1 MSYILHTHKNTY
13 AHTHIQRSYQTQNE
27 QKESWSF
34 QYFLFECETI
44 HILHNCTDK
53 TISILAVDMIITL
66 SGVIKD
72 FIYRTIAKTS
82 DVIFPLISYP

>member
-1 MSYILHTHKNTY
+1 MCTY
-13 AHTHIQRSYQTQNE
+13 TQRSYQTQNE
-27 QKESWSF
+27 RKERKSF

>member
-1 MSYILHTHKNTY
+1 MSHILHTKNTY
-13 AHTHIQRSYQTQNE
+13 VHTRTEVVSNAKWTKRS
-27 QKESWSF
+27 S
-34 QYFLFECETI
+34 QYFLFECEAI

-82 DVIFPLISYP
+82 DVIFPFISYP

>member
-1 MSYILHTHKNTY
+1 MRTHT
-13 AHTHIQRSYQTQNE
+13 QRSYQMLNE
-27 QKESWSF
+27 QKERSF

-82 DVIFPLISYP
+82 DVIFPFISYP

>member
-1 MSYILHTHKNTY
+1 MAPIHIGDTHPAYQVQMKNGG
-13 AHTHIQRSYQTQNE
+13 
-27 QKESWSF
+27 WSF

-66 SGVIKD
+66 GGVIKH
-72 FIYRTIAKTS
+72 FIYRTFAKTS
-82 DVIFPLISYP
+82 DVIFPFISYP

>member
-1 MSYILHTHKNTY
+1 MSYILHTQKKTHMRT
-13 AHTHIQRSYQTQNE
+13 HTQRSYQMLNE
-27 QKESWSF
+27 QKERSF

-82 DVIFPLISYP
+82 DVIFPFISYP